1 MRYFFTWGSL
11 RSIAVAAA
19 VSSAV
24 AVLASCSTLHESDT
38 GANRGYNEFGTSSY
52 KPSLV
57 GTKGKAAA
65 AAASSKA
72 LAKGPNRQT
81 KYTPMVER
89 TATGVRTVKDFTT
102 QARGKNTKANA
113 DQVRANRAAQNSRI
127 SKSYNNENLLDR

>member
-1 MRYFFTWGSL
+1 MGS
-11 RSIAVAAA
+11 AAA
-19 VSSAV
+19 LLGA
-24 AVLASCSTLHESDT
+24 CSTLHESDM

-72 LAKGPNRQT
+72 LAKAPNRQT

-89 TATGVRTVKDFTT
+89 TATGVRIVKDFTT

-127 SKSYNNENLLDR
+127 SKSYNNDNLLDR